1 MRVLGLF
8 VFAAMAIGSASVNA
22 QEINWKKIDDTLG
35 RSAVVTRDVH
45 RYGFPRSDLRVTLD
59 GVEIKPA
66 LALGAAG
73 SRSNRAMT
81 GQ

>member
-1 MRVLGLF
+1 MRVLGLL
-8 VFAAMAIGSASVNA
+8 VSVAMAIGSTSVNA
-22 QEINWKKIDDTLG
+22 QEIDWKKIDDTLG

-59 GVEIKPA
+59 GVESNRHSRS
-66 LALGAAG
+66 AAG
-73 SRSNRAMT
+73 SRSNGAMR